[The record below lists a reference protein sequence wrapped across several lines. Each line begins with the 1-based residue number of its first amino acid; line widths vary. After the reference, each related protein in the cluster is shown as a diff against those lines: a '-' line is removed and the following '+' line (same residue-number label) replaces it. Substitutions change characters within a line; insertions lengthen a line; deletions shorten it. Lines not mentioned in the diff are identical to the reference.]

1 MTEWKSLSREDD
13 MCTICFSTESAP
25 EFREID
31 ELLLPSPPPPTPSG
45 PESIKESRTLFGSTL
60 PVLLSRVLPSAAGCK
75 IQIVCTLYADPDP
88 KHKKQKHKTKKRFS
102 NEY

>member
-31 ELLLPSPPPPTPSG
+31 ELLLWHSTDQGLRETVVEQTAAVLMNRSGGRSVNQVDKEPSQ
-45 PESIKESRTLFGSTL
+45 EKTLDDYFGRRS
-60 PVLLSRVLPSAAGCK
+60 SAG
-75 IQIVCTLYADPDP
+75 
-88 KHKKQKHKTKKRFS
+88 
-102 NEY
+102 